1 MDNVRLSVEERRES
15 GKGPARR
22 LRAKGKVPAIVYGH
36 KTKPAS
42 IAVDVHDFDTALE
55 KAGRN
60 ALFDLKIVGTGG
72 DVATRTAVLKERQVR
87 PIDGSLVHLDFLEIL
102 MDELIEVAV
111 AIEYEGEP
119 VGLDQGGLFQAA
131 TRELRVSCLPGN
143 IPSVL
148 KVDVSGL
155 ELGHSI
161 HLGDIKLPDGVSLA
175 QDAAVALAS
184 VVAPA
189 KEAPEAAP
197 EEEETP
203 EATS

>member
-1 MDNVRLSVEERRES
+1 MNNIKLSVEERTET

-22 LRAKGKVPAIVYGH
+22 LRVKGKVPAIVYGR
-36 KTKPAS
+36 KTVPARIS
-42 IAVDVHDFDTALE
+42 VDAHEFSVALE
-55 KAGRN
+55 EFGRN

-72 DVATRTAVLKERQVR
+72 SAAMRTAVLKERQVR
-87 PIDGSLVHLDFLEIL
+87 PVDGSLVHLDFHEIL
-102 MDELIEVAV
+102 MDELIEVGV

-119 VGLDQGGLFQAA
+119 VGLEKGGLFQAA

-143 IPSVL
+143 IPSVI

-155 ELGHSI
+155 DLGHSI
-161 HLGDIKLPDGVSLA
+161 HIGDIKLPEGVSLA
-175 QDAAVALAS
+175 QDATVALAS
-184 VVAPA
+184 VVAQA

-197 EEEETP
+197 EEETP